1 MRATKT
7 SLTGRRRPRILRR
20 AAVPAAAACVAAVAV
35 SASAA
40 TLAPAYSAPR
50 GGPELSVMAFTRS
63 DLPGAAVERQG
74 YVKPESGFVA
84 EYDREF
90 SPLSVRL
97 GGKRI
102 LGIENDVL
110 LARDA
115 DTASLLITSLELGVV
130 LAGEELAKSFAKETG
145 LKVTYVKV
153 AEPRSLGVGSE
164 SMGAVIRIGTRGG
177 ELRMVIAGVRIG
189 RVDSMYYFL
198 GMPRAKVG
206 LPEAR
211 TLARIAVKRMRAGL
225 APSYETL
232 PVLTGVAQ
240 EGQTLNA
247 TTGAWLNVPRPAYQ
261 WQRCDAAGACAPI
274 QGATLPRYLVTTADV
289 GSSLQVVV
297 SGRNAYGSARATSAQ
312 TAPVSA
318 AGAPA
323 STAPPTISGTAANG
337 QTLTAGTGTWNGDP
351 TALAYQWRRCT
362 AAGTA
367 CTDIPG
373 ATLSTYVVAG
383 ADGGSRL
390 RVVVVATNAVGSGTA
405 ISAATNVVT

>member
-1 MRATKT
+1 M
-7 SLTGRRRPRILRR
+7 SLTRPETPVRRRPPRTLLR
-20 AAVPAAAACVAAVAV
+20 AAALVAAACVAAVGV

-50 GGPELSVMAFTRS
+50 GGPELSVMVFTRS
-63 DLPGAAVERQG
+63 DVPGGAVQRQG

-90 SPLSVRL
+90 RPLSVRL

-115 DTASLLITSLELGVV
+115 DTASLLITSLELGIV
-130 LAGEELAKSFAKETG
+130 LAGEDLAKSFAKETG

-153 AEPRSLGVGSE
+153 ADPRSLGAGNE
-164 SMGAVIRIGTRGG
+164 SIGAVIRIGTRGG
-177 ELRMVIAGVRIG
+177 ELRMVIAGVRVG

-211 TLARIAVKRMRAGL
+211 TLARIAVRRMRSGL
-225 APSYETL
+225 APANTTL
-232 PVLTGVAQ
+232 PTILGLAQ
-240 EGQTLNA
+240 EGNGIDATGGRWLNA
-247 TTGAWLNVPRPAYQ
+247 PGLGFRWE
-261 WQRCDAAGACAPI
+261 RCDAAGACAPI
-274 QGATLPRYLVTTADV
+274 PGATSLRYVVTAADV
-289 GSSLQVVV
+289 GSTLQVAVIAK
-297 SGRNAYGSARATSAQ
+297 NAYGVVTARSGQ

-351 TALAYQWRRCT
+351 TAFAYQWRRCNP
-362 AAGTA
+362 AGTA
-367 CTDIPG
+367 CTDIAG
-373 ATLSTYVVAG
+373 ATLSTYVVA
-383 ADGGSRL
+383 
-390 RVVVVATNAVGSGTA
+390 
-405 ISAATNVVT
+405 SA